1 MAEKV
6 PGGCCQEGLLQQS
19 AERAVTSA
27 VVTDNREDLGGFV
40 RPSQYAL
47 SQNWIGAR

>member
-6 PGGCCQEGLLQQS
+6 PGGCCQEGQLRQS

-47 SQNWIGAR
+47 SQHWVDAR

>member
-6 PGGCCQEGLLQQS
+6 PGGCCQEGQLRQS

-40 RPSQYAL
+40 RLSQYAL
-47 SQNWIGAR
+47 SQHWADAR